1 MLIFVRYNSDRSK
14 GKDKSFEPKKP
25 IHIFHIIS
33 ARISQ
38 NLLGLLLFFGGSFF
52 RKIFALAFLRPY
64 IFRQRVHKHREA
76 PYFIGLWRHRRA
88 PGSGRIHSKVNGICF
103 QNINKLFF
111 FMTNSAHICTVYF
124 RQKQR
129 ERQKLR
135 TKKAYSYFSYN
146 ISPVSQNLLG
156 LLLFSG
162 VKNSPGPQPGCFCFA
177 PVSSRSFFAKLFPAF
192 TIYFSAAAAASSCR
206 SPSARG

>member
-38 NLLGLLLFFGGSFF
+38 NLLGLLLFFGGVF
-52 RKIFALAFLRPY
+52 RKILNPAFLRPY
-64 IFRQRVHKHREA
+64 IFRQRGHKHRET

-162 VKNSPGPQPGCFCFA
+162 VKKTPGPQPGCFFSLLFLRGA
-177 PVSSRSFFAKLFPAF
+177 SSRNYFPHSQF
-192 TIYFSAAAAASSCR
+192 TFSAAAAASSCR